1 MGKIIQIKVNSS
13 EQNKDKG
20 FYVLMTSGTSVACL
34 QDDEYIVSEEAISS
48 LNEKD
53 VIYEL
58 VVPKRGVIQCAP
70 QTKV

>member
-1 MGKIIQIKVNSS
+1 MGKTIRIKVNSS

-20 FYVLMTSGTSVACL
+20 FYALMTSGTSVACL
-34 QDDEYIVSEEAISS
+34 QDDEYVVSEEAISS

-58 VVPKRGVIQCAP
+58 VVPKKSVTPYG
-70 QTKV
+70 TKTKI